1 MLKVCK
7 IVLKKDAITPN
18 FYQQSLSFA
27 CSVKYSGC
35 QYADGEEITG
45 TTGTWEA
52 SVENM
57 QADKVEEQKKRNKET
72 KREIMK
78 KKKTGKR
85 KQNKDKK
92 KDFVDRDI
100 PASIDYAHVQSDK
113 VKDEE
118 LSYRQLK
125 VLKDAKSRLTRIGFS
140 ENIQADKVEDE
151 ELLKSFRVLK
161 HSRISR
167 EK

>member
-1 MLKVCK
+1 M
-7 IVLKKDAITPN
+7 P
-18 FYQQSLSFA
+18 FA
-27 CSVKYSGC
+27 GSVKYSGC

-57 QADKVEEQKKRNKET
+57 QADKVEDQADKVEDEEQKKRNKET

-161 HSRISR
+161 HSRIRR
-167 EK
+167 ER

>member
-1 MLKVCK
+1 M
-7 IVLKKDAITPN
+7 
-18 FYQQSLSFA
+18 
-27 CSVKYSGC
+27 KYSGC

-151 ELLKSFRVLK
+151 ELLMSFRVLK
-161 HSRISR
+161 HSRIIR
-167 EK
+167 GK

>member
-1 MLKVCK
+1 M
-7 IVLKKDAITPN
+7 
-18 FYQQSLSFA
+18 
-27 CSVKYSGC
+27 KYSGC

-85 KQNKDKK
+85 RQNKDKK

>member
-1 MLKVCK
+1 M
-7 IVLKKDAITPN
+7 
-18 FYQQSLSFA
+18 
-27 CSVKYSGC
+27 KYSGC

-78 KKKTGKR
+78 KKRTGKK
-85 KQNKDKK
+85 KQNRDKK

>member
-1 MLKVCK
+1 MA
-7 IVLKKDAITPN
+7 AISPN
-18 FYQQSLSFA
+18 VYKYPLPFA
-27 CSVKYSGC
+27 GSVKYSGC

-85 KQNKDKK
+85 KQNKGKK
-92 KDFVDRDI
+92 KDFVARDI

-151 ELLKSFRVLK
+151 ELLKNFRVLK

>member
-1 MLKVCK
+1 MA
-7 IVLKKDAITPN
+7 AISPN
-18 FYQQSLSFA
+18 VYKYPLPFA
-27 CSVKYSGC
+27 GSVKYSGC

-57 QADKVEEQKKRNKET
+57 QADKVEDEEQKKRNKET